1 MFRSKAFSFL
11 HNIID
16 RNLYNVESNYNKSFQ
31 YILYSTNIENSDNT
45 SNITLT
51 KNIDEISQQ
60 PKTSNQKSEKID
72 TSVKTLSEITIEASP
87 GSSNTTSNPIESDES
102 DKLYKKLEIEIRG
115 NDPEVLKSYGEFA
128 VMAAN
133 YLDIFVGKHI
143 ALRKPIHERLTVLK
157 SVHIHKKHRV
167 QYETR
172 TYYRY
177 LDLLKLTGS
186 TADTYLEYIERN
198 LPEGV
203 AMKITKVELQTLPE
217 KIQQATPS

>member
-1 MFRSKAFSFL
+1 MFHSKAFSFV
-11 HNIID
+11 HNIIN
-16 RNLYNVESNYNKSFQ
+16 RNLYNIKSNYNKSFQ

-45 SNITLT
+45 SNITLK
-51 KNIDEISQQ
+51 KNINEICEQSE
-60 PKTSNQKSEKID
+60 TSNENSQNIDISEN
-72 TSVKTLSEITIEASP
+72 TIEALP
-87 GSSNTTSNPIESDES
+87 GSNSINTDEP
-102 DKLYKKLEIEIRG
+102 DKLYKKLEIEMRG
-115 NDPEVLKSYGEFA
+115 NDPAVLKSYGEFA

-133 YLDIFVGKHI
+133 YLDIIVGRHI

-157 SVHIHKKHRV
+157 SVHVHKKHRV

-177 LDLLKLTGS
+177 LDLFKLTGS

-217 KIQQATPS
+217 KIDRKSVV

>member
-1 MFRSKAFSFL
+1 MFHSKAFPFL
-11 HNIID
+11 HNIIN
-16 RNLYNVESNYNKSFQ
+16 RNLYNIKSNYNKSFQ
-31 YILYSTNIENSDNT
+31 YILYSTNIENSDKT

-51 KNIDEISQQ
+51 KDINEISQQ
-60 PKTSNQKSEKID
+60 SETSNENSQYQKID
-72 TSVKTLSEITIEASP
+72 ISENTIEALP
-87 GSSNTTSNPIESDES
+87 GSSNTSDDPNYSDEP
-102 DKLYKKLEIEIRG
+102 DKLYKKLEIEMRG
-115 NDPEVLKSYGEFA
+115 NDPAVLKSYGEFA

-133 YLDIFVGKHI
+133 YLDIIVGRHI
-143 ALRKPIHERLTVLK
+143 TLRKPIHERLTVLK
-157 SVHIHKKHRV
+157 SIHVHKKHRV

-177 LDLLKLTGS
+177 LDLFKLTGS

-217 KIQQATPS
+217 KIQQATSS

>member
-1 MFRSKAFSFL
+1 MFHSKAFSFL
-11 HNIID
+11 YNIIN
-16 RNLYNVESNYNKSFQ
+16 RNLYNIESNYNKFQ
-31 YILYSTNIENSDNT
+31 YILYSTNIENSGNT

-51 KNIDEISQQ
+51 KNINEISQQ
-60 PKTSNQKSEKID
+60 SKTSDKNSQKID
-72 TSVKTLSEITIEASP
+72 ASIKTSPEITIEASP
-87 GSSNTTSNPIESDES
+87 GSSNTNSNLINSDEH
-102 DKLYKKLEIEIRG
+102 DKLYKKLEIEMRG
-115 NDPEVLKSYGEFA
+115 NDPAVLKSYGEFA

-133 YLDIFVGKHI
+133 YLDIIVGRHI

-157 SVHIHKKHRV
+157 SVHVHKKHRV
-167 QYETR
+167 QYERR

-177 LDLLKLTGS
+177 LDLFKLTGS